1 MQYFVS
7 ILETSLPQ
15 STTFLGQLLINQSN
29 KSPVKEDEA
38 VTGKSRKRAKTY
50 IERAGDEPTISKG
63 DGPTISGQ
71 DEGDGEDTTVTRAY
85 AVSENDEDDYA
96 SISDQDQ
103 VCHDMTEPLQSQ
115 HAGNDK
121 VDQQQN
127 AFLDGICQIFKKK
140 QEEGL
145 SLTNNKLTDIIN

>member
-1 MQYFVS
+1 MQYFAS

-29 KSPVKEDEA
+29 KRPLEEHEA

-50 IERAGDEPTISKG
+50 IERAGDEPAISKDAERFSG
-63 DGPTISGQ
+63 TSGQ
-71 DEGDGEDTTVTRAY
+71 DESDGKDTTVSRAY
-85 AVSENDEDDYA
+85 AVNENDEDDSA

-115 HAGNDK
+115 QAGNDK
-121 VDQQQN
+121 VGQQQN
-127 AFLDGICQIFKKK
+127 AFLDGICQYFKEKNRK
-140 QEEGL
+140 RD
-145 SLTNNKLTDIIN
+145 SLLPIIN